1 MFDKAFDCL
10 LLDMATIKRVYLE
23 NQVVSGKL
31 RSFELVKRRQ
41 QPPELK
47 LIWNKANDGENYNHI
62 STLDVFSTVSLTL
75 VSDKNKP
82 LSIKADLNY

>member
-1 MFDKAFDCL
+1 MFDKAVDCL

-41 QPPELK
+41 QPPVLK
-47 LIWNKANDGENYNHI
+47 LTWNNANDGENNNQM

-75 VSDKNKP
+75 VSDKDKP
-82 LSIKADLNY
+82 LSFKADLNY